1 MSPFLVLVAAAALG
15 IEVGWQ
21 PLPQGGH
28 EYTIQLEPQ
37 LLDVLKKG
45 KEDIVSEV
53 PPHLDVRRYRI
64 TVGTG
69 KLARDAGRPEA
80 IAAPVQPQREP
91 LELGQESGALSPTT
105 EDMSRDTSE
114 DIMPVTAADERDAP
128 ARLPEVRDAIT
139 PVDHRA
145 AETVE
150 TEKPA
155 LPPGSEVA
163 EAGRPWLAFLTALV
177 LLCCSLGANVY
188 LGWIAWEARSRYR
201 DALSKFRPA
210 GGT

>member
-15 IEVGWQ
+15 IEVGWE
-21 PLPQGGH
+21 PLPRGGH

-53 PPHLDVRRYRI
+53 PPHLNVRRYRI

-80 IAAPVQPQREP
+80 IAAPAHPESQP
-91 LELGQESGALSPTT
+91 LEPGQDSGAFSPTPADLT
-105 EDMSRDTSE
+105 GGAAPDV
-114 DIMPVTAADERDAP
+114 MPATGVDPRDAP
-128 ARLPEVRDAIT
+128 ARLPDAREAAT
-139 PVDHRA
+139 PVNHRA
-145 AETVE
+145 AEAVE
-150 TEKPA
+150 TEKPS
-155 LPPGSEVA
+155 LPPGSAVV
-163 EAGRPWLAFLTALV
+163 EAGRPWLAFLAALV

-210 GGT
+210 AGT

>member
-45 KEDIVSEV
+45 KDEIVSEV
-53 PPHLDVRRYRI
+53 PPHLNVRRYRI

-69 KLARDAGRPEA
+69 RLARDAGRPEA
-80 IAAPVQPQREP
+80 IAAPARPEDQP
-91 LELGQESGALSPTT
+91 LELGQDPGALSPTPADLT
-105 EDMSRDTSE
+105 GSATQ
-114 DIMPVTAADERDAP
+114 DITPATAAGQRVDP
-128 ARLPEVRDAIT
+128 ARLPDAGDAT
-139 PVDHRA
+139 A
-145 AETVE
+145 VE
-150 TEKPA
+150 TDKPA
-155 LPPGSEVA
+155 LPPGSEVV
-163 EAGRPWLAFLTALV
+163 EAGRPWFAFLAALV
-177 LLCCSLGANVY
+177 LLCCSLGANIY

-210 GGT
+210 AGT